1 MINYMN
7 DEHDTE
13 HIKFVSYTGKYP
25 NLCSG
30 ILTLLIDGVQCKF
43 GHSFWDND
51 NDNEEYPSFWS
62 SGGNC
67 GFHNNYSESYV
78 NTGEWIINEED
89 LPKQFRKYVK
99 EIDEVF
105 NSNVRN
111 GCCGGC
117 L

>member
-1 MINYMN
+1 MINYIN
-7 DEHDTE
+7 DEHNIE
-13 HIKFVSYTGKYP
+13 HVKFVSYTGKYP

-30 ILTLLIDGVQCKF
+30 ILTLVIDGVQCKF
-43 GHSFWDND
+43 GNSFWNSDND
-51 NDNEEYPSFWS
+51 NEYPSFWS

-67 GFHNNYSESYV
+67 GFTNHYADSYV
-78 NTGEWIINEED
+78 NSGEWVIDEED

-105 NSNVRN
+105 NSNVRY